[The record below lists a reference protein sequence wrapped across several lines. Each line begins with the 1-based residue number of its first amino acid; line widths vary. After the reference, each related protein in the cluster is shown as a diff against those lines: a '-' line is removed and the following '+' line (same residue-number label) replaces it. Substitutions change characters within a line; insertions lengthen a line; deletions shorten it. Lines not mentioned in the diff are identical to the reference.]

1 MTDVFFSSL
10 VPTPCLQ
17 LHTTSNQK
25 LEVWGGLYSIVLPT
39 GSAFLK
45 QEGIGSG
52 RDFISSFFIFFCG
65 AVGDGTL
72 ISPT

>member
-10 VPTPCLQ
+10 VPKPCL
-17 LHTTSNQK
+17 HTASNQK
-25 LEVWGGLYSIVLPT
+25 LEVWGSLYSIVLPT
-39 GSAFLK
+39 GSVFLK
-45 QEGIGSG
+45 QEGRIG
-52 RDFISSFFIFFCG
+52 ISFPVSFRNSACRG